1 MRMLLPALAAA
12 FLAVS
17 PAPVEAQQEPDRPMT
32 RQQGPG
38 GPMQRPDG
46 DGPRR
51 GPEFMGRG
59 GGPDWGHGDR
69 GRGRMMMRHP
79 MGPGMLTMM
88 MILVDTDGSGTL
100 SLEEVQAVHA
110 RIFNYAD
117 ANDDGQLTEEELRG
131 FFQGRRFGDDDRDD

>member
-17 PAPVEAQQEPDRPMT
+17 PAPLEAQQGPEGPMAQ
-32 RQQGPG
+32 QQGPG

-59 GGPDWGHGDR
+59 GGPDRDHGGMGH
-69 GRGRMMMRHP
+69 GRMMMRHQ

-117 ANDDGQLTEEELRG
+117 TNDDGQLTEEELRG
-131 FFQGRRFGDDDRDD
+131 FFQGRRSSDRDRDD